1 MRYNEIKLKGV
12 CRIFDFTMVIT
23 WYGEG
28 CFKTQEGDTTI
39 LTDPF
44 EAGLGLTPPRLKAR
58 IVLKTLTAFPLKK
71 PENEGEYLI
80 SGPGEYNIK
89 GIDIAG
95 FLLAKESTDK
105 FLKTI
110 YLVKTEGVNLC
121 FLGHL
126 SNAPEPNILERLE
139 EIDILFIPAGGS
151 PYLDPKAAVKITNH
165 LEPKIVVPRFF
176 KIPGLK
182 RQAADIKLFLREFN
196 HEKVEAEDKLSIRKK
211 DLALIKGT
219 RVILLKI

>member
-1 MRYNEIKLKGV
+1 
-12 CRIFDFTMVIT
+12 MVIT

-28 CFKTQEGDTTI
+28 CFKTQEGNTTI

-44 EAGLGLTPPRLKAR
+44 EASLGLTPPRLKAHM
-58 IVLKTLTAFPLKK
+58 VLKTLTAFPLQR
-71 PENEGEYLI
+71 PRNEEGHLI
-80 SGPGEYNIK
+80 SGPGEYNIR

-95 FLLAKESTDK
+95 FLLTNESTDK

-110 YLVKTEGVNLC
+110 YLIKIEGVTLC

-126 SNAPEPNILERLE
+126 SDAPEPNILEHLE

-151 PYLDPKAAVKITNH
+151 PFLDQKAAVKVVKH
-165 LEPKIVVPRFF
+165 LEPKIVVPAFF

-182 RQAADIKLFLREFN
+182 RQAADIKIFLREFN
-196 HEKVEAEDKLSIRKK
+196 HEKIEAEEKLSIRKK
-211 DLALIKGT
+211 DLTEIKGT
-219 RVILLKI
+219 RVALLKI